1 MTPTLAFARAKLH
14 PHTRVTIEVTAP
26 GQVGYVVVYTV
37 QKKSI
42 PSSEVLCLDPGAAAP
57 QPCR

>member
-1 MTPTLAFARAKLH
+1 
-14 PHTRVTIEVTAP
+14 VTIEVTAP
-26 GQVGYVVVYTV
+26 GQVGWVVVYTV

-42 PSSEVLCLDPGAAAP
+42 PNSEVLCLDPGAAAP